1 MFSSLRDGG
10 PAELP
15 AVLCSPVILKP
26 PSALTHTVGTMPWA
40 PMWPTVTG
48 TLLLSKGP
56 ILETIFW
63 VCLFICFFCPPCW
76 EWWQGSFL
84 VDIVNSALKV
94 TFPTEKQLF
103 RVWIFKRISPKK
115 KWVYFLKGHTFEF
128 RLRYLWLSES
138 YFHKEHDV
146 VKCLKKK
153 ITLALFCRGKREYRF
168 LVGWNI

>member
-48 TLLLSKGP
+48 THLLSKGP

-115 KWVYFLKGHTFEF
+115 KSGCISWKVILLNLDLGICGS
-128 RLRYLWLSES
+128 LSLIFIRNMMLLS
-138 YFHKEHDV
+138 V
-146 VKCLKKK
+146 W
-153 ITLALFCRGKREYRF
+153 KRK
-168 LVGWNI
+168 